1 MKEGEAVVANLLAWG
16 VYTSKGKPGYYK
28 GPGLIIIVE
37 ISDVSVTFH
46 SKDLCDWGTS
56 IQRVEVVGCF
66 SEESKCLITP
76 INSYPPSCK
85 GIILY
90 VYPCDPSDD
99 HLNTSWKTKAGTSSS
114 VVKSWF
120 GWVEHPQGVKHGN
133 QQVFVDRNN
142 DVFWVRRI
150 RLCHVGLQ
158 GF

>member
-66 SEESKCLITP
+66 SEENKCLITP

-99 HLNTSWKTKAGTSSS
+99 HLNTSWKNKGWDIILSS
-114 VVKSWF
+114 
-120 GWVEHPQGVKHGN
+120 
-133 QQVFVDRNN
+133 
-142 DVFWVRRI
+142 
-150 RLCHVGLQ
+150 
-158 GF
+158 